1 MNIKYNKEIY
11 PLDKTEMIMTITLPI
26 YYNNVSINVE
36 KLFEIVPI
44 TIEPNNNQYRINILL
59 PKINYRDEA
68 GIIKINIKYDNNK
81 EIIKHIVPFRDNLI
95 DYNTLLPI

>member
-26 YYNNVSINVE
+26 HYTNVSINVE

-44 TIEPNNNQYRINILL
+44 TIEYNNEYRINILL

-95 DYNTLLPI
+95 DYNTQLPI